1 MAKYFLGVFC
11 LFVFLLVSAT
21 WTLSVVVPKEMAQDH
36 VSQGKTDMS
45 SREANPLPFI
55 NMLTGL
61 LIQSQA
67 QAEGMAGSGG
77 KLWGQG

>member
-1 MAKYFLGVFC
+1 MDLKCSGAKGNGPGPC
-11 LFVFLLVSAT
+11 K
-21 WTLSVVVPKEMAQDH
+21 PRQ
-36 VSQGKTDMS
+36 TDMS

-61 LIQSQA
+61 LNQSQA